1 MDELLSRFP
10 NIAEDV
16 FENLRR
22 LYSIPDKTMDFKKV
36 KNAAKVAKK
45 KKKVKK
51 ISRFECTSCD
61 KGFLTQKGF
70 SRHVEKRH
78 PQLKWKCNYCAQ
90 GNLLEVID
98 NKTVRR

>member
-1 MDELLSRFP
+1 MKRRKNKIAKYKIRNKSFETKRKDLNSTMDELLSRFP

-45 KKKVKK
+45 KEE
-51 ISRFECTSCD
+51 S
-61 KGFLTQKGF
+61 
-70 SRHVEKRH
+70 EKH
-78 PQLKWKCNYCAQ
+78 QQ
-90 GNLLEVID
+90 I
-98 NKTVRR
+98 

>member
-45 KKKVKK
+45 KEE
-51 ISRFECTSCD
+51 S
-61 KGFLTQKGF
+61 
-70 SRHVEKRH
+70 EKH
-78 PQLKWKCNYCAQ
+78 QQ
-90 GNLLEVID
+90 I
-98 NKTVRR
+98 

>member
-22 LYSIPDKTMDFKKV
+22 LYSIPYKTTDFEKV
-36 KNAAKVAKK
+36 KKAAKVAKK
-45 KKKVKK
+45 KKKRKN
-51 ISRFECTSCD
+51 ISRLECTSCD

-70 SRHVEKRH
+70 DRHVKKRH
-78 PQLKWKCNYCAQ
+78 A
-90 GNLLEVID
+90 
-98 NKTVRR
+98 

>member
-1 MDELLSRFP
+1 MHIFREGTMDELLSRFP

-22 LYSIPDKTMDFKKV
+22 LYSIPDKTIDSEKN
-36 KNAAKVAKK
+36 KNAAKVAEKNKK
-45 KKKVKK
+45 RKK

-70 SRHVEKRH
+70 DRHVKKRH
-78 PQLKWKCNYCAQ
+78 A
-90 GNLLEVID
+90 
-98 NKTVRR
+98 

>member
-22 LYSIPDKTMDFKKV
+22 LYSIPDKTMDFKKI

-45 KKKVKK
+45 KKKVKNF
-51 ISRFECTSCD
+51 SRFECTEGKYGLRS
-61 KGFLTQKGF
+61 T
-70 SRHVEKRH
+70 
-78 PQLKWKCNYCAQ
+78 Y
-90 GNLLEVID
+90 
-98 NKTVRR
+98 